1 MDDPRDAASRSS
13 PRQSTSWRAIAIA
26 TALAG
31 ATIALL
37 WLVAVP
43 WGPVVCPAIY
53 PAPTNCDPN
62 YRAGTALIL
71 SAIILVIYLATAA
84 LAFTVRA
91 QFSDFVRVGIVSLAV
106 LLLISYFIVAW
117 SPGFLLAAT

>member
-1 MDDPRDAASRSS
+1 MGDPRDVASRSS
-13 PRQSTSWRAIAIA
+13 PRQSISWRAITIA
-26 TALAG
+26 TTLSG

-43 WGPVVCPAIY
+43 WGPIICTAIY

-71 SAIILVIYLATAA
+71 TAIILVIYLATAA

-91 QFSDFVRVGIVSLAV
+91 QFSDLVRVGIVALAV

-117 SPGFLLAAT
+117 YPGFLLAAT